1 MRQDNYSLYNM
12 MHELHRILMAHTLH
26 RFEEDTHSLIA
37 KNNLKEAKPKTSR
50 CPIINGLEYCSD
62 ESWSKL
68 VREQNQQRALE
79 QDKEEM
85 EQVREYLEKDG
96 WKYLEFYSDE
106 QMRDIVKQRKASDD
120 NVKRLLEEYNVSR
133 ISDLPEQAFEEYNV
147 SRISDLP
154 EQAFEKEKQKT
165 ETEEKHTETFV
176 LKKKE
181 VDFFSK
187 IVIQIQ
193 DFFSSLGW

>member
-1 MRQDNYSLYNM
+1 MILYVF
-12 MHELHRILMAHTLH
+12 LLFPFFVFL
-26 RFEEDTHSLIA
+26 F
-37 KNNLKEAKPKTSR
+37 
-50 CPIINGLEYCSD
+50 
-62 ESWSKL
+62 
-68 VREQNQQRALE
+68 
-79 QDKEEM
+79 
-85 EQVREYLEKDG
+85 
-96 WKYLEFYSDE
+96 

-165 ETEEKHTETFV
+165 ETEEKHTESFV

-193 DFFSSLGW
+193 DFFSSLGWG